1 VSRRVSRRTARR
13 AAGAAAA
20 LIAGA
25 AVAVAASPPATSART
40 PRQPSASAV
49 SLATVTEGPLDSQV
63 NDSGTLGYA
72 AQADG
77 SAYAVVGRAPGAYTS
92 LPAVGD
98 VIRCGQVLYRVSDAP
113 VVLLCGS
120 VPLYRALAQGDSGP
134 DVTELNRSLVALG
147 YATRA
152 ELDPASD
159 YYGSATTHAVERL
172 QDHLGVDQTG
182 VLEVGDA
189 VALPGPL
196 RISRVMATLGGTA
209 APGAPVA
216 QATSTARQVLVN
228 LDASQQSSVH
238 RGDRAAITLPDG
250 DVAPGRVGRVGR
262 VASAASTGA
271 SGATISVFIALDHPR
286 RAGHLD
292 AAPVQVQITVAGVGH
307 ALIAPVAGL
316 LALAGGGYA
325 LEAVDAHGAHR
336 LVPVSLGLFDDAQG
350 LVQVTGA
357 DVRAGMR
364 IVVPST

>member
-1 VSRRVSRRTARR
+1 MSRRTARR

-92 LPAVGD
+92 LPGVGD
-98 VIRCGQVLYRVSDAP
+98 IIRCGQVLYRVSDAP

-120 VPLYRALAQGDSGP
+120 VPLYRALAQGDSGL

-250 DVAPGRVGRVGR
+250 DVAPGRVTRVGS
-262 VASAASTGA
+262 VASTGA
-271 SGATISVFIALDHPR
+271 SGATIPVFIALDHPR

-325 LEAVDAHGAHR
+325 LEAVDAHGTHR

>member
-1 VSRRVSRRTARR
+1 VSRRAAQRAVRVVAGVTAV
-13 AAGAAAA
+13 ALVAGAVLASG
-20 LIAGA
+20 GA
-25 AVAVAASPPATSART
+25 ASSTSARAQT
-40 PRQPSASAV
+40 TESATAV
-49 SLATVTEGPLDSQV
+49 SVQAVTEGPLASQV

-77 SAYAVVGRAPGAYTS
+77 SPYAVIGRAQGAYTW

-98 VIRCGQVLYRVSDAP
+98 VIRCGRVLYRVSDAP

-120 VPLYRALAQGDSGP
+120 VPLYRSLSDGDSGP

-159 YYGSATTHAVERL
+159 YYGAATADAVERL
-172 QDHLGVDQTG
+172 QDHLGVDETG
-182 VLEVGDA
+182 SVALGDA
-189 VALPGPL
+189 IALPGPL
-196 RISRVMATLGGTA
+196 RLSRLMATLGTTA
-209 APGAPVA
+209 RPGAPVA
-216 QATSTARQVLVN
+216 QATSTARQVLVS

-238 RGDRAAITLPDG
+238 AGDRAAITLPDG
-250 DVAPGRVGRVGR
+250 DITRGRVTRVGS
-262 VASAASTGA
+262 VASGGA
-271 SGATISVFIALDHPR
+271 SGATIPVFIALDHPR

-292 AAPVQVQITVAGVGH
+292 AAPVQVQITVAGVAH

-325 LEAVDAHGAHR
+325 LEAVDARGVHR

-350 LVQVTGA
+350 LVQVSAAG
-357 DVRAGMR
+357 VRAGLR
-364 IVVPST
+364 IVVPNT

>member
-1 VSRRVSRRTARR
+1 MSRGHAVRG
-13 AAGAAAA
+13 AAGLATTA
-20 LIAGA
+20 LIVGAVLAVTGGTSATTAHARTSAGA
-25 AVAVAASPPATSART
+25 STI
-40 PRQPSASAV
+40 
-49 SLATVTEGPLDSQV
+49 SLGSITEGPLASQV

-77 SAYAVVGRAPGAYTS
+77 SPWTVVGRAEGAYTA

-98 VIRCGQVLYRVSDAP
+98 VVRCGQVLYRVSEEP

-120 VPLYRALAQGDSGP
+120 TPVYRALTEGDSGP

-147 YATRA
+147 YATRS

-159 YYGSATTHAVERL
+159 YYGAATADAVQRF

-182 VLEVGDA
+182 SVALGAA

-196 RISRVMATLGGTA
+196 RISRVMATLGSTA

-216 QATSTARQVLVN
+216 EATSTARQVLVN
-228 LDASQQSSVH
+228 LDASQQSTVH
-238 RGDRAAITLPDG
+238 RGDRVAITLPDG
-250 DVAPGRVGRVGR
+250 DVTPGRVSRVGS
-262 VASAASTGA
+262 VASGGA
-271 SGATISVFIALDHPR
+271 GGATIPVSIALDHPR

-292 AAPVQVQITVAGVGH
+292 AAPVEVQITVAGVSH
-307 ALIAPVAGL
+307 ALIAPVTSL

-325 LEAVDAHGAHR
+325 LEAVNARGAHR
-336 LVPVSLGLFDDAQG
+336 LVPVTLGLFDDAQG
-350 LVQVTGA
+350 LVQVSGA
-357 DVRAGMR
+357 GVRAGMR

>member
-1 VSRRVSRRTARR
+1 VSRRTARR

-40 PRQPSASAV
+40 PRHSSASAV

-77 SAYAVVGRAPGAYTS
+77 SAYTVVGRAPGAYTS

-98 VIRCGQVLYRVSDAP
+98 VIRCGRVLYRVSDAP

-159 YYGSATTHAVERL
+159 YYGSATTDAVERL

-182 VLEVGDA
+182 ALDVGDA

-196 RISRVMATLGGTA
+196 RISRVMATLGSTA

-250 DVAPGRVGRVGR
+250 DVAPGRVTRVGS
-262 VASAASTGA
+262 VASTGA
-271 SGATISVFIALDHPR
+271 SGATIPVFIALDHPR

-325 LEAVDAHGAHR
+325 LEAVDAHGTHR

-364 IVVPST
+364 IVVPTT